1 MFTPT
6 LCVHTRPYLSG
17 LLTPTPHM
25 MPVCSQSDRLCLGTL
40 TKLVLDLARVARR
53 KFERTAASEPFTLS
67 GGVERHR
74 VLRYKRPA
82 CLSGDPAPSR
92 LNALRLKPATPSAL
106 WGRGSGTLPGG
117 AQPFQ
122 VEPGS
127 RPAAPGVSG
136 GARSDDPNRLSRPTP
151 ERALPSRV
159 GGAAEAASAPPR
171 LRGGRR
177 YR

>member
-1 MFTPT
+1 MKVIFNFHTPF
-6 LCVHTRPYLSG
+6 HTR
-17 LLTPTPHM
+17 TPHCLTR
-25 MPVCSQSDRLCLGTL
+25 PQAVRVKLPNASTQAVRDRVTRPGSHTS
-40 TKLVLDLARVARR
+40 TSSHTSRQARDPSRGGCR
-53 KFERTAASEPFTLS
+53 ETPYTA
-67 GGVERHR
+67 V
-74 VLRYKRPA
+74 KRPA

-106 WGRGSGTLPGG
+106 WGRGSGSLPGS
-117 AQPFQ
+117 AQLFQ
-122 VEPGS
+122 VDPGS

-177 YR
+177 S

>member
-1 MFTPT
+1 M
-6 LCVHTRPYLSG
+6 
-17 LLTPTPHM
+17 
-25 MPVCSQSDRLCLGTL
+25 
-40 TKLVLDLARVARR
+40 
-53 KFERTAASEPFTLS
+53 
-67 GGVERHR
+67 GGVSRDT
-74 VLRYKRPA
+74 VYCGKRPA

-106 WGRGSGTLPGG
+106 WGRGSGSKTGSAKL
-117 AQPFQ
+117 FQ
-122 VEPGS
+122 CHPGS